1 MLVHEYGTCEEALRA
16 FIGQDG
22 WEQTME
28 CISGTV
34 TYASG
39 EGADADQPVVDPAPT
54 GPQFEAGGRLV
65 ATGDSVVAVG
75 IFGVL
80 GAVMATMGMFAR
92 VRLRP
97 DDK

>member
-28 CISGTV
+28 RISGTV

-54 GPQFEAGGRLV
+54 VR
-65 ATGDSVVAVG
+65 SSKR
-75 IFGVL
+75 
-80 GAVMATMGMFAR
+80 GAVLLRRETPLSLLASLGFLEPLWPPWGCLLAFA
-92 VRLRP
+92 
-97 DDK
+97 